1 MKTPLLLAPHDVHL
15 LWGVEHW
22 VVSARRGAASRVE
35 NGKYAGWPFDK
46 VVDAEGVAIT
56 GTKAAD
62 GKVFPLLMK
71 IIDAKQSLSLQ
82 VHPNAVVA
90 PMLGGEPK
98 SEAWY
103 VISARPED
111 AEIEDALTGTIMA
124 GLKDDCEPEAFMRA
138 VAEGTAA
145 DHVVQYR
152 VVPGDMCYLPGGTVH
167 AIGGGVKIF
176 EVQETSET
184 TYRLYDW
191 NRKDVSGRPRE
202 LKVAHGISSINW
214 RVKGTKIHRRAIGT
228 PYFTMRE
235 LDLEGRF
242 LRALDTAS
250 FRAYFVVEGELEVSC
265 GGETV
270 RAGENGAVV
279 VPADADEFVI
289 AGKAK
294 VIVTTL

>member
-1 MKTPLLLAPHDVHL
+1 MRTPLLLAPHEVSL

-22 VVSARRGAASRVE
+22 VVSARRGAASRVI
-35 NGKYAGWPFDK
+35 NGKYAGMPFDR
-46 VVDAEGVAIT
+46 VVDVEGVNIT
-56 GTKAAD
+56 GTKAED

-71 IIDAKQSLSLQ
+71 IIDAKKSLSLQ
-82 VHPNAVVA
+82 VHPNRITA

-103 VISARPED
+103 IISARPED
-111 AEIEDALTGTIMA
+111 AETHDALTATIMA
-124 GLKDDCEPEAFMRA
+124 GIKDDCDPETFLRA
-138 VAEGTAA
+138 VVEGTAA
-145 DHVVQYR
+145 EHVVQYQ

-191 NRKDVSGRPRE
+191 NRKDGFGRPRE
-202 LKVAHGISSINW
+202 LKIAHGISSVNW
-214 RVKGTKIHRRAIGT
+214 RVKGTELHRRAIGT

-250 FRAYFVVEGELEVSC
+250 FRAYFVVEGNLAVSC
-265 GGETV
+265 GGEKV
-270 RAGENGAVV
+270 VAGENGAVI
-279 VPADADEFVI
+279 VPADAGEFVI
-289 AGKAK
+289 SGKAK